1 MLKRVA
7 FHVHLAAHLQAAP
20 IFLLSNLKTSLA
32 KKHAPPELKRQKQQT
47 QKYLQIKK
55 NRKEG

>member
-32 KKHAPPELKRQKQQT
+32 KKHAPPNWNDRNNKR
-47 QKYLQIKK
+47 K
-55 NRKEG
+55 NIFK